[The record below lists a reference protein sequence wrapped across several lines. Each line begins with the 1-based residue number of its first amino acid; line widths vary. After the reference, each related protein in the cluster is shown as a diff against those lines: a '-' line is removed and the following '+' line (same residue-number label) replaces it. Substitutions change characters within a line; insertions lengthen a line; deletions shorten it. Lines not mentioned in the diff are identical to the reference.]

1 MPISKRVAR
10 FNRHVT
16 NRITRPI
23 AGRLPGFGILTH
35 VGRTSGR
42 VYTTPINIFP
52 DGDDYVIALTY
63 GPHTDWAKNVLAAGG
78 CEVVTRGKRVKLA
91 NPRIED
97 DPQRRWAPK
106 FASPFIRLLFGAA
119 DITQLMRLTVAP

>member
-42 VYTTPINIFP
+42 VYSIPINIFP

-97 DPQRRWAPK
+97 DPQRRWAPN

-119 DITQLMRLTVAP
+119 NITQLMRLSVVK

>member
-1 MPISKRVAR
+1 MPISMRVAR

-16 NRITRPI
+16 TRVTRPF
-23 AGRLPGFGILTH
+23 ADRLPGFGILTH
-35 VGRTSGR
+35 VGRVSGR

-78 CEVVTRGKRVKLA
+78 CEIVTRGRSIRLT
-91 NPRIED
+91 NPRIFTD
-97 DPQRRWAPK
+97 TRRRWAPPL
-106 FASPFIRLLFGAA
+106 ARPLLRLVLGSVGA
-119 DITQLMRLTVAP
+119 TQVMRLTRVG

>member
-1 MPISKRVAR
+1 MPISMRVAR
-10 FNRHVT
+10 FNRHVS
-16 NRITRPI
+16 NRVTRPF
-23 AGRLPGFGILTH
+23 ADRLPGFGILTH
-35 VGRTSGR
+35 VGRVSGR
-42 VYTTPINIFP
+42 VYTIPINIFP

-78 CEVVTRGKRVKLA
+78 CEVLTRGKRVMLA

-106 FASPFIRLLFGAA
+106 FASPFIRLLFGAVN
-119 DITQLMRLTVAP
+119 ITQLMRLTVVK